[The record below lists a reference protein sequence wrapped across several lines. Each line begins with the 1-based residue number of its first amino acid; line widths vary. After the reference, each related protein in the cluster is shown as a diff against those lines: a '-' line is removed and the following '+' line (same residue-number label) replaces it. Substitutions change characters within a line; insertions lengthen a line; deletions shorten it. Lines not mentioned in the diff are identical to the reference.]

1 VKNAVKSLYN
11 DIKPDTAERLATGNV
26 MHNIA
31 AAAGNIT
38 GAPWKNLETVYIYL
52 VQDLAIRLSLQ
63 RSMVKDAVRAG
74 GRIQTEVIDAG
85 HCAFLGRSDEV
96 VEIVEIVL
104 RVTERS

>member
-1 VKNAVKSLYN
+1 
-11 DIKPDTAERLATGNV
+11 

-38 GAPWKNLETVYIYL
+38 GAPWKDLETVYIYL

-85 HCAFLGRSDEV
+85 HCAFLSRPDEV
-96 VEIVEIVL
+96 VEIVL
-104 RVTERS
+104 RVTGRC